1 MNIHS
6 WYVFGNT
13 KARRAC
19 LRFSREPHAHARRP
33 SITYS
38 SFPLTARVH
47 VLKQGKNQEA
57 VLQSN
62 MYVVFNKLFEHDFTC
77 GVICDHNFRKFLIA

>member
-13 KARRAC
+13 KARRAG

-38 SFPLTARVH
+38 SFRLTALVH
-47 VLKQGKNQEA
+47 VLKQAKLRA
-57 VLQSN
+57 
-62 MYVVFNKLFEHDFTC
+62 VFNKLFEHDFTC
-77 GVICDHNFRKFLIA
+77 GVICDHNFRKVLIA